1 MLDKGC
7 WMVLI
12 HHPLG
17 FNQKLLEDAGII
29 SCFGGSPLVIGHP
42 LFYRSYYSCG
52 LLSYTYLLPFLF
64 FAHRFP
70 VTSQKFGV
78 GPNLRVEYI
87 YIYIS
92 SKSSAQQAQPRAIAP
107 ETRPFLKRKGSSRS
121 PKHHFSRDFCCWFQE
136 LVSAKITQ
144 ILHGISGTSTV
155 RIMRCHEWKWNY
167 SCSDLLTMF
176 GTTGSYMFFCYLK
189 WSINHIERMN
199 NHQQKNMPPVW
210 AFTIS
215 IRDSYSFII

>member
-1 MLDKGC
+1 MDFYPIPTCCRFCFLH
-7 WMVLI
+7 I
-12 HHPLG
+12 G
-17 FNQKLLEDAGII
+17 FL
-29 SCFGGSPLVIGHP
+29 SPLRNLGSVRI
-42 LFYRSYYSCG
+42 SG
-52 LLSYTYLLPFLF
+52 L
-64 FAHRFP
+64 
-70 VTSQKFGV
+70 
-78 GPNLRVEYI
+78 NI

-121 PKHHFSRDFCCWFQE
+121 PKHHFSRGFCCWFQE

>member
-1 MLDKGC
+1 
-7 WMVLI
+7 MVLI
-12 HHPLG
+12 HHLLG

-87 YIYIS
+87 S
-92 SKSSAQQAQPRAIAP
+92 SKSSAQQAQPPGIAP
-107 ETRPFLKRKGSSRS
+107 ETRPFLKRKGSSQS
-121 PKHHFSRDFCCWFQE
+121 P
-136 LVSAKITQ
+136 
-144 ILHGISGTSTV
+144 
-155 RIMRCHEWKWNY
+155 NPP
-167 SCSDLLTMF
+167 
-176 GTTGSYMFFCYLK
+176 FF
-189 WSINHIERMN
+189 RG
-199 NHQQKNMPPVW
+199 
-210 AFTIS
+210 F
-215 IRDSYSFII
+215 